1 MGTKLIRKTGYP
13 DKRKARVRSWG
24 DDTQPDCQASKP
36 SYIGNTQ
43 LALDVGDVMPLRLL
57 VEVQKFHKII
67 DRFAAR

>member
-1 MGTKLIRKTGYP
+1 
-13 DKRKARVRSWG
+13 VRSWG